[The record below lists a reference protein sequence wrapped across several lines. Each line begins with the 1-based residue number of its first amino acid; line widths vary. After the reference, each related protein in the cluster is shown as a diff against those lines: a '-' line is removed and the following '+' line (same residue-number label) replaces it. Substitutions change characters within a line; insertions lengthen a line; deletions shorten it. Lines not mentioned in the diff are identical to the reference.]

1 MTAICVDDEIILAQ
15 HTAALCRALP
25 QIEITEAFVSGEDAL
40 DWLKENNADI
50 ALLDIDM
57 PGMNGIELAK
67 KIKELYQNTAI
78 IFLTGYP
85 QFAVDA
91 FQIRASGYLLKP
103 VSREDL
109 SREVT
114 YALSA
119 RRRVNTGVAV
129 VQTFGSFEVYSHGE
143 KIRFRSQESK
153 ELLALLVDRRGASLT
168 RSEAFGILREDLM
181 YDRSRQKWFDKVI
194 RSMRDTLAENGIE
207 EIFELKQ
214 GHLRIRPELISCD
227 LFRLFDGD
235 PEAVRSF
242 HGEYMKPYTWAVIP
256 ETYIPGPGET

>member
-1 MTAICVDDEIILAQ
+1 M
-15 HTAALCRALP
+15 
-25 QIEITEAFVSGEDAL
+25 
-40 DWLKENNADI
+40 
-50 ALLDIDM
+50 
-57 PGMNGIELAK
+57 
-67 KIKELYQNTAI
+67 
-78 IFLTGYP
+78 
-85 QFAVDA
+85 
-91 FQIRASGYLLKP
+91 
-103 VSREDL
+103 
-109 SREVT
+109 
-114 YALSA
+114 
-119 RRRVNTGVAV
+119 

-256 ETYIPGPGET
+256 ETYTPGLGET